1 MHIIGLIQ
9 THWTSEMT
17 NFLCFRA
24 AGCQIMII
32 FAALFK
38 NYTIMTKAEIVKEV
52 SKSTGIEATTVSA
65 VVEGFMEAVKGSLA
79 KENNVYLRGFG
90 TFEVKTRKAK
100 TGRNITKNT
109 TVIIPEHKVPTFKPC
124 PDFKNMVK

>member
-1 MHIIGLIQ
+1 
-9 THWTSEMT
+9 
-17 NFLCFRA
+17 
-24 AGCQIMII
+24 
-32 FAALFK
+32 
-38 NYTIMTKAEIVKEV
+38 MTKAEIVKEV
-52 SKSTGIEATTVSA
+52 SKSTGIENATVSA

-79 KENNVYLRGFG
+79 KDNNVYLRGFG

-124 PDFKNMVK
+124 PDFKSLVK